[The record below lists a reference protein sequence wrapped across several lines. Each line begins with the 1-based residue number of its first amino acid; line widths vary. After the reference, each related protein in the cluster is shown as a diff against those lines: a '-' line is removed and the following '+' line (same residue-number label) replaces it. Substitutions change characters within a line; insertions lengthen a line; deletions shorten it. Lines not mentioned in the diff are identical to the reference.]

1 MTVKQIR
8 LILSLLVLISFPLAA
23 SDVTSNRENALT
35 RAIQQL
41 GPAVASINVIQMRQY
56 RTSPFIDDPLF
67 RFLFPREPYRQQ
79 VPSIGSGVVIS
90 PDGYIIT
97 NQHVV
102 EDAGQI
108 LVTLPGGEEY
118 DAVLIGADLTTD
130 IAVLKID
137 GQNLSYAK
145 FGNSNDILI
154 GEWVIALGNPLGLF
168 DLNKQPTATVGVISS
183 TNLDFGREHSGR
195 VYQGMIQTDAAINR
209 GNSGGPLCNANG
221 EVIGIN
227 TFIFTGSEYSAGSIG
242 IGFAI
247 PIDRAREIAE
257 ELKKYGRIDRNVAVG
272 FRFQRVDRAL
282 ARYLQLPRV
291 GGLIITEVSRRGPA
305 NKAGLLI
312 GDVVYFINE
321 ERVNS
326 SGDVIKIIEEN
337 FLRPGDKLKIGYYR
351 EGEMKETSLRLAKRA

>member
-1 MTVKQIR
+1 MGHCT
-8 LILSLLVLISFPLAA
+8 
-23 SDVTSNRENALT
+23 
-35 RAIQQL
+35 
-41 GPAVASINVIQMRQY
+41 G
-56 RTSPFIDDPLF
+56 
-67 RFLFPREPYRQQ
+67 
-79 VPSIGSGVVIS
+79 
-90 PDGYIIT
+90 
-97 NQHVV
+97 
-102 EDAGQI
+102 
-108 LVTLPGGEEY
+108 
-118 DAVLIGADLTTD
+118 
-130 IAVLKID
+130 
-137 GQNLSYAK
+137 
-145 FGNSNDILI
+145 
-154 GEWVIALGNPLGLF
+154 
-168 DLNKQPTATVGVISS
+168 QPTATVGVISS
-183 TNLDFGREHSGR
+183 ANLDFGREHSGR

-291 GGLIITEVSRRGPA
+291 CGLIITEVSRRGPA

-326 SGDVIKIIEEN
+326 GGDVI
-337 FLRPGDKLKIGYYR
+337 
-351 EGEMKETSLRLAKRA
+351 

>member
-1 MTVKQIR
+1 MMIKKYALIFMVLLAWVGIR
-8 LILSLLVLISFPLAA
+8 GQSNVDKSRKNAITAA
-23 SDVTSNRENALT
+23 IEMAS
-35 RAIQQL
+35 
-41 GPAVASINVIQMRQY
+41 PAVASINVIQMRQY

-108 LVTLPGGEEY
+108 LVTLPGGKEY

-154 GEWVIALGNPLGLF
+154 GEWVIALGNPFGLF
-168 DLNKQPTATVGVISS
+168 DVNKQPTATVGVVSS

-195 VYQGMIQTDAAINR
+195 VYQSMIQTDAAINR
-209 GNSGGPLCNANG
+209 GNSGGPLCNAIG

-227 TFIFTGSEYSAGSIG
+227 TFIFTGSGYSEGSIG

-291 GGLIITEVSRRGPA
+291 GGLIITEVSQRGPA
-305 NKAGLLI
+305 DKAGLLV
-312 GDVVYFINE
+312 GDVVYYINE
-321 ERVNS
+321 EKVNS
-326 SGDVIKIIEEN
+326 GGDIVKIIEEN
-337 FLRPGDKLKIGYYR
+337 FLRPGDRLKIEYYR
-351 EGEMKETSLRLAKRA
+351 EGEMNETSLRLAKKA